1 MRIDKWLWCAR
12 IFKTRSLASKT
23 ARAGKVRVNNIK
35 AKPAREVSVS
45 DFVKFQLG
53 GLVVEYEVLKIP
65 NQRGS
70 ASEAAKIYKET
81 NKSIERR
88 DQYAKEK
95 KLIIASDIPTQG
107 RPDKRTRR
115 LLLNNRRH

>member
-23 ARAGKVRVNNIK
+23 VRAGKVRVNNIK

-95 KLIIASDIPTQG
+95 KLIILESHLIIYKIFLCLINYQ
-107 RPDKRTRR
+107 KRWK
-115 LLLNNRRH
+115 